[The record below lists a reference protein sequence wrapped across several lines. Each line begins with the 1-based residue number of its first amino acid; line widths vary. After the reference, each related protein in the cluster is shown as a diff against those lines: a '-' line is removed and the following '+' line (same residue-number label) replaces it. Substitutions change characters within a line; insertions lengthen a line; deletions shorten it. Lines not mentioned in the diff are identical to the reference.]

1 MRPTTRI
8 AQPMTAMILIA
19 LLTTAW
25 PGASWAGEP
34 PDWDAEARRLIED
47 VLGGKDDDGG
57 EGLGEWSR
65 SVIEHT
71 LGRAGETAR
80 TIVPGT
86 DSGADSR
93 TGGSLLPLP
102 AERHARSLAG
112 TADGRNATAE
122 ILVFTSL
129 SVPAASWRQWA
140 RDAAR
145 TGAALVLRGVAE
157 GGLPGTAKRIADR
170 LGGAKAGVAIDP
182 RLFRLFGIDR
192 VPAVVVV
199 PGGVPPC
206 RSRGCAADPAP
217 PHDRITGNVGFVAAL
232 RAVADEGAVARA
244 VARRHLEHLESELGP
259 EEDQ

>member
-8 AQPMTAMILIA
+8 AQPMTAMILAA
-19 LLTTAW
+19 LLVTASGSG
-25 PGASWAGEP
+25 PLKAEGKTG
-34 PDWDAEARRLIED
+34 PDMDAEARRLVED
-47 VLGGKDDDGG
+47 VFGGADGDG
-57 EGLGEWSR
+57 SLGEWSR
-65 SVIEHT
+65 SVIERA

-80 TIVPGT
+80 RTVREPE
-86 DSGADSR
+86 SGAESR
-93 TGGSLLPLP
+93 AGGSLLPLL

-112 TADGRNATAE
+112 NVGGRNATAE

-140 RDAAR
+140 HDAAR
-145 TGAALVLRGVAE
+145 SGAALVLRGVAE

-182 RLFRLFGIDR
+182 RLFRLFGVER

-217 PHDRITGNVGFVAAL
+217 PHDRITGNVGLVAAL
-232 RAVADEGAVARA
+232 RAVADEGTVGRGVAGGFLDRM
-244 VARRHLEHLESELGP
+244 
-259 EEDQ
+259 EDEQ